1 MKNVALIDAG
11 ESQVIANVTH
21 HSGGGHVYAGHGTWR
36 HVVGDMAQN
45 YAVSKGGGQVLSQRH
60 LRLISFHFYFRK
72 NISN

>member
-21 HSGGGHVYAGHGTWR
+21 HSGGGHVYAGHGTWG

-45 YAVSKGGGQVLSQRH
+45 YAVSKGRG
-60 LRLISFHFYFRK
+60 
-72 NISN
+72 